1 MSVEAK
7 IKELLGRVGGSEQ
20 LTEES
25 ADPNASGMSGV
36 ASNSAAKVKKDT
48 SKASVASIAGDTTQ
62 PRQGSSADASV
73 DDLDDAAESGKK
85 ASAKMSKDNTLPTS
99 KGDAKSVKTQA
110 MEETELVNELSK
122 KTLGSYI
129 KKNVRSQADLAYNH
143 GEDPDEY
150 ESDPNNQRTGQNRE
164 TGFKKAVKRLTKEE
178 HNDDHQDDI
187 DVQSQL
193 KSIFGDD
200 LSEEFTSRATS
211 IFEAAVIARVNDEM
225 DKVSTKLEE
234 QAAEQLIEYKEA
246 LVEKVDGYLNYVVEQ
261 WMEENKLSIENGL
274 KTEIAE
280 DFISGLKTLF
290 KEHYI
295 EVPEEKYNVMEELQ
309 ATAESLATEL
319 DEAVTANIELAKE
332 LNDLKRAQIFE
343 EQTKDL
349 ASTEVEKLKR
359 LVEGVELGSEDLYR
373 EKVSVIKENYFPKG
387 IKTSPEQVLVESS
400 GVNTTTFDDS
410 SLIAQYAQSISRTI
424 KSR

>member
-85 ASAKMSKDNTLPTS
+85 ASAKMSKQPVPMMQ
-99 KGDAKSVKTQA
+99 GDAKSMKTQA
-110 MEETELVNELSK
+110 SEEVETE
-122 KTLGSYI
+122 
-129 KKNVRSQADLAYNH
+129 
-143 GEDPDEY
+143 
-150 ESDPNNQRTGQNRE
+150 
-164 TGFKKAVKRLTKEE
+164 EE
-178 HNDDHQDDI
+178 VIAEEEVDI
-187 DVQSQL
+187 RSQL

>member
-7 IKELLGRVGGSEQ
+7 IKELLGRVSGSEQ

-36 ASNSAAKVKKDT
+36 ASDPAAKVKKDT

-62 PRQGSSADASV
+62 PRQGNSADASV

-99 KGDAKSVKTQA
+99 KGDAKSMKTQA
-110 MEETELVNELSK
+110 SEEVETE
-122 KTLGSYI
+122 
-129 KKNVRSQADLAYNH
+129 
-143 GEDPDEY
+143 
-150 ESDPNNQRTGQNRE
+150 
-164 TGFKKAVKRLTKEE
+164 EE
-178 HNDDHQDDI
+178 VIAEEEVDI
-187 DVQSQL
+187 RSQL

-309 ATAESLATEL
+309 ATAESLNTEL
-319 DEAVTANIELAKE
+319 DEAVAANIELAKE

-359 LVEGVELGSEDLYR
+359 LVEGVELESEDLYR

-400 GVNTTTFDDS
+400 GVNSTTFDDS
-410 SLIAQYAQSISRTI
+410 SLISHYAQSISRTI

>member
-7 IKELLGRVGGSEQ
+7 IKELLGRVSGSEQ

-85 ASAKMSKDNTLPTS
+85 ASAKMSKQPVPMMQ
-99 KGDAKSVKTQA
+99 GDAKSMKTQA
-110 MEETELVNELSK
+110 SEEVEQEEEVIAEEEVN
-122 KTLGSYI
+122 I
-129 KKNVRSQADLAYNH
+129 R
-143 GEDPDEY
+143 
-150 ESDPNNQRTGQNRE
+150 
-164 TGFKKAVKRLTKEE
+164 
-178 HNDDHQDDI
+178 
-187 DVQSQL
+187 SQL

-261 WMEENKLSIENGL
+261 WMEENQLSIENGL

-309 ATAESLATEL
+309 ATAESLTTEL

-400 GVNTTTFDDS
+400 GVNSTTFDDS
-410 SLIAQYAQSISRTI
+410 SLMSHYAQSISRTI

>member
-7 IKELLGRVGGSEQ
+7 IKELLGRVSGSEQ

-85 ASAKMSKDNTLPTS
+85 ASAKMSKQPVPMMQ
-99 KGDAKSVKTQA
+99 GDAKSMKTQA
-110 MEETELVNELSK
+110 SEEVE
-122 KTLGSYI
+122 
-129 KKNVRSQADLAYNH
+129 Q
-143 GEDPDEY
+143 
-150 ESDPNNQRTGQNRE
+150 
-164 TGFKKAVKRLTKEE
+164 EE
-178 HNDDHQDDI
+178 EVIAEEEVDI
-187 DVQSQL
+187 RSQL

-261 WMEENKLSIENGL
+261 WMEENQLSIENGL

-309 ATAESLATEL
+309 ATAESLTTEL
-319 DEAVTANIELAKE
+319 DEAVAANIELAKE

-400 GVNTTTFDDS
+400 GVNSTTFDDS
-410 SLIAQYAQSISRTI
+410 SLMSHYAQSISRTI